1 MVAVQ
6 CWTVRG
12 AVIQHHC
19 SSYAA
24 VDGRVEHQ
32 QQRLQELN
40 CDTSTSGQEAEELSI
55 MGWGMLRVSIVYKSM
70 N

>member
-12 AVIQHHC
+12 AVIQHDC
-19 SSYAA
+19 SSYA
-24 VDGRVEHQ
+24 GRVEHR
-32 QQRLQELN
+32 QQRLQELD
-40 CDTSTSGQEAEELSI
+40 CDTWISGQEAEEQSI
-55 MGWGMLRVSIVYKSM
+55 MGWGMLHVSIVYRSM